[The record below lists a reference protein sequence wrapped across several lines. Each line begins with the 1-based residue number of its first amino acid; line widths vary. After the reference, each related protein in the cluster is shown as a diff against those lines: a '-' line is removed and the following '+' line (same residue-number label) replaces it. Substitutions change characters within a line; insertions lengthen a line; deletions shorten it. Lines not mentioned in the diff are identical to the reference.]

1 MTGQNPLLASMTEVE
16 VEILQL
22 WKEYDPS
29 SAYAAGFE
37 EYAGRIFNPNDSNI
51 RSLKAKIQGILKR
64 AKEANQRK
72 LLLCID
78 TALDF
83 LEPYKMISVA
93 RDTFFAH
100 IVKDQGVNIQHMLLL
115 ADSAKSSISTSLEK
129 LAHKTWPAE
138 VKVVTCQSCDELK
151 GLLETINGQTEDQTL
166 NNKLKQL
173 IEIVGDYRRT
183 FQVEGVIEGDF
194 TEVFPILEKSGGD
207 IGHKGIY
214 PKILK
219 NMYDYYETPAQVEL
233 KGLRQLKKELP
244 LFRRVVEELANTY
257 RCKPTY
263 EDVSGTIVKR
273 SEIPKA
279 KIIEY
284 VSNTRKKLLPVLG
297 TYLVRITPK
306 YDTRI
311 IETPRYLVNFIPT
324 AATTAF
330 NLLTDKPFSIFF
342 VTTDEKRSPP
352 SGSADMIQ
360 TIVHEETG
368 HCVHFQNS
376 STAFGAKPSI
386 VELLDSSLASAIS
399 DAISFHREYEFL
411 SLLKQ
416 LASKDRNSLSKEEEE
431 FLDAIRGERDLNEA
445 LLENEL
451 VLMQWRLFRF
461 LRAIFDA
468 RVNMGKQTVTEFVKW
483 AGTLTGLKEK
493 AIFNQTFFFL
503 SQIGYAPVYFIVGDA
518 LRQIQEKAVKRGVAL
533 VDFNTYASSIG
544 YGARTVFEKKLID
557 YIKMKAKP
565 KATGRKVRERSQKR

>member
-1 MTGQNPLLASMTEVE
+1 MTGQNPLLASVTEVE
-16 VEILQL
+16 AEILQL

-37 EYAGRIFNPNDSNI
+37 EYAGRIFNPTDSNI
-51 RSLKAKIQGILKR
+51 KSLKARILEILRK
-64 AKEANQRK
+64 AKEENQRK
-72 LLLCID
+72 FLLCID

-83 LEPYKMISVA
+83 LEPYRVISAA

-100 IVKDQGVNIQHMLLL
+100 IIKDGGVNVQHMLQL
-115 ADSAKSSISTSLEK
+115 ADNAKTSISTSSEK
-129 LAHKTWPAE
+129 LAHATWPTE
-138 VKVVTCQSCDELK
+138 IKVVTCQSCDELK
-151 GLLETINGQTEDQTL
+151 GLLDTINGQTSDQTL
-166 NNKLKQL
+166 KNKIRQL
-173 IEIVGDYRRT
+173 VEIVADYRKT
-183 FQVEGVIEGDF
+183 FQVEGIIEGDF
-194 TEVFPILEKSGGD
+194 TEVFPILEKNGGD
-207 IGHKGIY
+207 VGHRKIY

-219 NMYDYYETPAQVEL
+219 NMYDYYETPAQVEQ

-244 LFRRVVEELANTY
+244 LFERVVKELAETY
-257 RCKPTY
+257 QCKPTY
-263 EDVSGTIVKR
+263 EDVSKTMVKR

-284 VSNTRKKLLPVLG
+284 VSNTRKKLLLVLG
-297 TYLVRITPK
+297 THLVRITPK
-306 YDTRI
+306 YDTRV

-360 TIVHEETG
+360 TVVHEETG

-376 STAFGAKPSI
+376 STAFGAKPSV
-386 VELLDSSLASAIS
+386 VELLDSYLAYAIS

-411 SLLKQ
+411 NLLKQ
-416 LASKDRNSLSKEEEE
+416 LAEKDKILLSKEEKE
-431 FLDAIRGERDLNEA
+431 FLNAIKGEKDLNEA

-451 VLMQWRLFRF
+451 IVMQWRLFRF

-483 AGTLTGLKEK
+483 ASKLTGLKEK

-503 SQIGYAPVYFIVGDA
+503 SQVGYAPVYFIVGDA
-518 LRQIQEKAVKRGVAL
+518 LRQIQEKGLRRGVAL

-544 YGARTVFEKKLID
+544 YGARTVFEKKLRD
-557 YIKMKAKP
+557 YIKAKEKP
-565 KATGRKVRERSQKR
+565 KPTRKKVRERSRK